1 LANEIQ
7 FERLRRGLEEKV
19 DALADLATPIDAA
32 EVTGSQE
39 LQEQR
44 GDAFD
49 QNLKKVTIELQI
61 FKALVLVVTT
71 LR

>member
-44 GDAFD
+44 GDALD
-49 QNLKKVTIELQI
+49 QNLKKSYD
-61 FKALVLVVTT
+61 
-71 LR
+71 